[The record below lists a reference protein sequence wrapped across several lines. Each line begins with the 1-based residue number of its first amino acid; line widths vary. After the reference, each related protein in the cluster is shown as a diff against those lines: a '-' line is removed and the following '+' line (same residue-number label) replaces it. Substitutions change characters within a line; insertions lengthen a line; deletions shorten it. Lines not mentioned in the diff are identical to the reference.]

1 MRLGSVK
8 NKQAYFSIALDFHYF
23 CNMERCEFVSKIKSF
38 INRESLLKEGDKVLV
53 ALSGGADSVALLMVL
68 HEIGC
73 ECVAVHCNFHL
84 RGEESMR
91 DERFVRE
98 FCQRLDIKLLVR
110 DFDVAAYVKEKG
122 VSVEMAC
129 RELRYEWFE
138 QERVAKCC
146 KCIAVAHHSNDNVET
161 LFLNLLR
168 GTGITGVAG
177 IKPINGNVVR
187 PLLCVSRA
195 DIEDYLRQS
204 GQDYVVD
211 STNAES
217 DVKRNKLRNIVLPVI
232 EKCFPGAMTTLVKS
246 ISNLYSCNELYE
258 GLVGEKLDTLVSKG
272 ERGILLKIDMERLLG
287 VRGAGALLYYILK
300 DYGFNSTQSN
310 LILETYSCRDNVTGK
325 RFYAGRYVA
334 YIDRGKL
341 EILEANENFND
352 ERDYAVDLSMSEIQ
366 EPVNLK
372 ISLLRKSEFDLKSCD
387 GRNRVCFS
395 AKLGECKNV
404 VLRHWRQGDRFK
416 PFGMK
421 GRSRLIS
428 DLFSDLKFDE
438 SRKHSCLMLEA
449 DGDIIWVL
457 GCRAGELYR
466 VGDDDE
472 YVYCME
478 LS

>member
-1 MRLGSVK
+1 
-8 NKQAYFSIALDFHYF
+8 
-23 CNMERCEFVSKIKSF
+23 MERGEFVSKIKSF
-38 INRESLLKEGDKVLV
+38 INRKSLLKEGDKVLV
-53 ALSGGADSVALLMVL
+53 ALSGGADSVALSMVL

-98 FCQRLDIKLLVR
+98 FCQRLGIKLLVK
-110 DFDVAAYVKEKG
+110 DFDVDAYVKEKG

-138 QERVAKCC
+138 QERVAECC
-146 KCIAVAHHSNDNVET
+146 SCIAVAHHSNDNVET

-168 GTGITGVAG
+168 GTGIAGVAG
-177 IKPINGNVVR
+177 IKPVNGNVVR
-187 PLLCVSRA
+187 PMLCVSRT
-195 DIEDYLRQS
+195 DIEDYLCQS

-211 STNAES
+211 STNTES

-232 EKCFPGAMTTLVKS
+232 EECFPGAMMTLVKS
-246 ISNLYSCNELYE
+246 INNLYSCNELYE
-258 GLVGEKLDTLVSKG
+258 GLVGEKLCTLLRKG
-272 ERGILLKIDMERLLG
+272 CGRRILLKIDMERLSS

-310 LILETYSCRDNVTGK
+310 LILETYCRRDNFTGK
-325 RFYAGRYVA
+325 RFYSGRYMA
-334 YIDRGKL
+334 YIGRGTL
-341 EILEANENFND
+341 EILEASENLD
-352 ERDYAVDLSMSEIQ
+352 VESDYAVDLSVSEIH
-366 EPVNLK
+366 EPVKLK

-395 AKLGECKNV
+395 AKLGECKNI
-404 VLRHWRQGDRFK
+404 VLRHWRKGDRFK

-438 SRKHSCLMLEA
+438 SQKHDCLMLEA

-466 VGDDDE
+466 VGDNDE
-472 YVYCME
+472 HLYCME